1 MVSNLQPAKNLTVA
15 ANSTS
20 TETPAYEFNNTSQ
33 QNNLLLQVAEVN
45 HSNIEAMMNSLLV
58 NVLENFDSKLPSLL
72 EEVSESQNEIDDS
85 SEEPEEVTT
94 QHQTK
99 SVPTTTQSTS
109 KSTITTTTTITTK
122 AKFIFGHHFIWPIP
136 NHNESFHEAA

>member
-58 NVLENFDSKLPSLL
+58 NVLENFDTRLPSLL

-85 SEEPEEVTT
+85 SEGPAEEVTT
-94 QHQTK
+94 QQQTK

-109 KSTITTTTTITTK
+109 KSTITTTTTTTTLTTK
-122 AKFIFGHHFIWPIP
+122 AEFIFGHHFIRPIS
-136 NHNESFHEAA
+136 NQRTFS

>member
-122 AKFIFGHHFIWPIP
+122 AEFIFGHHLIWPIP